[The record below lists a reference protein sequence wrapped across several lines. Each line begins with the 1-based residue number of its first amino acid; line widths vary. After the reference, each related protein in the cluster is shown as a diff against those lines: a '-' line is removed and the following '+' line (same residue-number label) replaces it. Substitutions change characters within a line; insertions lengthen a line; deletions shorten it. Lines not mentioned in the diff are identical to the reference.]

1 LWFRSKI
8 CNKQDK
14 SDSYNGETKT
24 MDRREFLT
32 AKRKTK
38 SHQAKITS
46 STFRTESGLLEY
58 GGPWTLNEV
67 THLLKRTMFG
77 ATRTDVN
84 YFMSKTM
91 SQAVDELLNPI
102 APLPGPPVNDY
113 NAVLADANVIAGQT
127 WINDPT
133 INESLNEIRRQS
145 FKRWWAGI
153 MINQDRSIREKLTLF
168 WANHFGTETN
178 TIEISHFVY
187 RHNDLLRRNALGN
200 YQQLIKDVTI
210 DCGMLRYLNGYLNEK
225 DAPDENYGRE
235 LQELFTVGKD
245 FLTNLA
251 PYTEE
256 DVRTAAKVLTGW
268 TIDANNFTSYFDPL
282 KHDISNKQFS
292 SFYGNTVVTGQSG
305 ADGALETDA
314 LISMLFDKS
323 NVSEFICRK
332 LYRWFV
338 YYDIDAG
345 DEANVIQPLAA
356 LLRQN
361 NFNIKPV
368 LSALFKSEH
377 FFDSLNQSC
386 LIKSPVDHVI
396 GCMREFGV
404 AFPDP
409 VSSFNDAYSM
419 WGHMT
424 DWMSNMNQNIGDPP
438 DVSGWPSYYQ
448 APQFHEMWIN
458 SDTLPK
464 RNQFTDAMILY
475 GYTANGNTVIID
487 TLSFTKTLS
496 NPSDPNALVNDAVAI
511 LYRMPLSD
519 VTKQTIKQQIILS
532 GQTSDYYWTN
542 AWNAYLAEPT
552 NETISNVVNTRLK
565 SFYQYIMNL
574 AEYQLS

>member
-1 LWFRSKI
+1 
-8 CNKQDK
+8 
-14 SDSYNGETKT
+14 

-32 AKRKTK
+32 AKRKTLTR
-38 SHQAKITS
+38 QPKITAKP
-46 STFRTESGLLEY
+46 FRTESGIMQY
-58 GGPWTLNEV
+58 SGAWTVNEV

-77 ATRTDVN
+77 ATKADVD
-84 YFMSKTM
+84 YFKSRTM
-91 SQAVDELLNPI
+91 SQAVDELLNPT
-102 APLPGPPVNDY
+102 AALPAPPVNDY
-113 NAVLADANVIAGQT
+113 GADAAVPPGQT
-127 WINDPT
+127 WINNPT
-133 INESLNEIRRQS
+133 INKDLNDSRRQS
-145 FKRWWAGI
+145 FKKWWSGT

-168 WANHFGTETN
+168 WANHFGTETG

-187 RHNDLLRRNALGN
+187 RHNDLLRKSVLGN
-200 YQQLIKDVTI
+200 YKQLIKDVTI

-235 LQELFTVGKD
+235 LQELFTIGKD
-245 FLTNLA
+245 FVTNLG

-256 DVRTAAKVLTGW
+256 DVRAAARVLTGW
-268 TIDANNFTSYFDPL
+268 TINDTTFTSYFDPA
-282 KHDISNKQFS
+282 KHDTADKQFS

-305 ADGALETDA
+305 ANGALETDA
-314 LISMLFDKS
+314 LITMLFEKS

-345 DEANVIQPLAA
+345 DEANVIQPLAQI
-356 LLRQN
+356 LRESN
-361 NFNIKPV
+361 YNIKPV

-377 FFDSLNQSC
+377 FFDVLNQSC

-404 AFPDP
+404 VFPDS
-409 VSSFNDAYSM
+409 VAAYNDAYTM

-424 DWMSNMNQNIGDPP
+424 DWMNNMNQNIGDPP

-448 APQFHEMWIN
+448 APQFHEIWIN

-464 RNQFTDAMILY
+464 RNQFTDSMISY
-475 GYTANGNTVIID
+475 GYTGNGQTVIID
-487 TLSFTKTLS
+487 ALAFTKKLP
-496 NPSDPNALVNDAVAI
+496 NPSDPNALVNDAVAL
-511 LYRMPLSD
+511 LYRMPISD
-519 VTKQTIKQQIILS
+519 ATKQTIKQQIILS
-532 GQTSDYYWTN
+532 SQTSDYYWTN

-552 NETISNVVNTRLK
+552 NQTISNVVNTRLK
-565 SFYQYIMNL
+565 SFYQYLMNL

>member
-1 LWFRSKI
+1 
-8 CNKQDK
+8 
-14 SDSYNGETKT
+14 

-32 AKRKTK
+32 AKRKTLTR
-38 SHQAKITS
+38 QPKITAKP
-46 STFRTESGLLEY
+46 FRTESGIMPY
-58 GGPWTLNEV
+58 SGAWTVNEV

-77 ATRTDVN
+77 ATKADVD
-84 YFMSKTM
+84 YFKSRTM
-91 SQAVDELLNPI
+91 SQAVDELLNPT
-102 APLPGPPVNDY
+102 AALPAPPVNDY
-113 NAVLADANVIAGQT
+113 GADAAVPPGQT
-127 WINDPT
+127 WINNPT
-133 INESLNEIRRQS
+133 INKDLNDSRRQS
-145 FKRWWAGI
+145 FKKWWSGT

-168 WANHFGTETN
+168 WANHFGTETG

-187 RHNDLLRRNALGN
+187 RHNDLLRKSVLGN
-200 YQQLIKDVTI
+200 YKQLIKDVTI

-235 LQELFTVGKD
+235 LQELFTIGKD
-245 FLTNLA
+245 FVTNLG

-256 DVRTAAKVLTGW
+256 DVRAAARVLTGW
-268 TIDANNFTSYFDPL
+268 TINDTTFTSYFDPA
-282 KHDISNKQFS
+282 KHDTADKQFS

-305 ADGALETDA
+305 ANGALETDA
-314 LISMLFDKS
+314 LITMLFEKS

-345 DEANVIQPLAA
+345 DEANVIQPLAQI
-356 LLRQN
+356 LRESN
-361 NFNIKPV
+361 YNIKPV

-377 FFDSLNQSC
+377 FFDVLNQSC

-404 AFPDP
+404 VFPDS
-409 VSSFNDAYSM
+409 VAAYNDAYTM

-424 DWMSNMNQNIGDPP
+424 DWMMDMNQNIGDPP

-448 APQFHEMWIN
+448 APQFHEIWIN

-464 RNQFTDAMILY
+464 RNQFTDSMISY
-475 GYTANGNTVIID
+475 GYTGNGQTVIID
-487 TLSFTKTLS
+487 ALAFTKKLP
-496 NPSDPNALVNDAVAI
+496 NPSDPNALVNDAVAL
-511 LYRMPLSD
+511 LYRMPISD
-519 VTKQTIKQQIILS
+519 ATKQTIKQQIILS
-532 GQTSDYYWTN
+532 SQTSDYYWTN

-552 NETISNVVNTRLK
+552 NQTISNVVNTRLK
-565 SFYQYIMNL
+565 SFYQYLMNL